1 MKVFNLNLDNMRKVI
16 IEVSTDGLFSAYMP
30 SNEYSFGL
38 AGYGDTEKEAIKDF
52 YECVSEMREIVVA
65 EGRAFPE
72 LQFLF
77 EHAVGYAT
85 SQTVTGCVADDPVG
99 YNEKE

>member
-1 MKVFNLNLDNMRKVI
+1 MFNLNLDNMRKVI
-16 IEVSTDGLFSAYMP
+16 IEVSADGLFSAYMP

-52 YECVSEMREIVVA
+52 YECVSEMREIVEA

-77 EHAVGYAT
+77 EHVVGYAT

>member
-1 MKVFNLNLDNMRKVI
+1 MKTEKAI

-38 AGYGDTEKEAIKDF
+38 AGYGNTEKEAIKDF
-52 YECVSEMREIVVA
+52 YECVSEMREIVEA

-72 LQFLF
+72 LQFQF
-77 EHAVGYAT
+77 EHAVGYA
-85 SQTVTGCVADDPVG
+85 SPKMVTGCVAEDPAG
-99 YNEKE
+99 YNTDEQR

>member
-1 MKVFNLNLDNMRKVI
+1 MFNLNLDNMRKVI
-16 IEVSTDGLFSAYMP
+16 IEVSADGLFSAYMP

-52 YECVSEMREIVVA
+52 YECVSEMREIVEA

>member
-1 MKVFNLNLDNMRKVI
+1 MKTEKAI

-30 SNEYSFGL
+30 SNEYGFGL
-38 AGYGDTEKEAIKDF
+38 AGYGDTEQEAIKDF
-52 YECVSEMREIVVA
+52 YECVSEMREIVEA

-99 YNEKE
+99 YNKKEQ

>member
-1 MKVFNLNLDNMRKVI
+1 MKTEKVI

-52 YECVSEMREIVVA
+52 YECVSEMREIVEA

-99 YNEKE
+99 YNKKEQ